1 MNEKL
6 HVACLGI
13 PGCNHPIGEA
23 CDCSCHTNKEMFDE
37 IVNRLVSEWESQGR
51 SDEQKYGVHNFFTG
65 KGGIELQKWYILKME
80 KERLDSKA
88 SVVAEIRKRI
98 PGKIIPTELGG
109 EFPSFNQAL
118 DIVDE
123 ILTEVAKKTD
133 MKKEVKCKACNDNCP
148 ECRATDGNCWS
159 CEDILYPKSK

>member
-1 MNEKL
+1 MKEKL

-88 SVVAEIRKRI
+88 SVVAEIRERMPHRI
-98 PGKIIPTELGG
+98 EPYNHGMMHETLTMEEI
-109 EFPSFNQAL
+109 SFNQAF
-118 DIVDE
+118 DKFDE
-123 ILTEVAKKTD
+123 ILTEVEAKLI
-133 MKKEVKCKACNDNCP
+133 ERNPNA
-148 ECRATDGNCWS
+148 
-159 CEDILYPKSK
+159 